1 MSFLSYLS
9 WRCETAQ
16 LLAIR
21 ELFYN
26 IFPITNTIPLLP
38 RDARDGSGYLSIY
51 AFMNQI
57 IGLEKVWIIY
67 SFHKIPPSSH
77 FTGDFQECDVI
88 CTPLLFSHVIYCA
101 HPKIQ
106 DLNGC
111 PAPSLQRE
119 FSRRGECFNGQLN
132 QKLIIRTALM

>member
-9 WRCETAQ
+9 WRYKTAQ

-26 IFPITNTIPLLP
+26 IFPITNTIPWLP
-38 RDARDGSGYLSIY
+38 RDPRDGSSYLSIY

-57 IGLEKVWIIY
+57 IGLEKVWTIY
-67 SFHKIPPSSH
+67 SFHEISPNLH

-88 CTPLLFSHVIYCA
+88 CTPLLLSHVI
-101 HPKIQ
+101 
-106 DLNGC
+106 
-111 PAPSLQRE
+111 PAPTPRSK
-119 FSRRGECFNGQLN
+119 FKMHVQLPAC
-132 QKLIIRTALM
+132 KGSFPGAGMF

>member
-9 WRCETAQ
+9 WRYKTAQ

-38 RDARDGSGYLSIY
+38 RDPCDGSSYLSIY

-67 SFHKIPPSSH
+67 SFHKISPNLH

-88 CTPLLFSHVIYCA
+88 CAPLLFPHVIYCT
-101 HPKIQ
+101 HPKVQ
-106 DLNGC
+106 
-111 PAPSLQRE
+111 A
-119 FSRRGECFNGQLN
+119 
-132 QKLIIRTALM
+132 